1 VRHLLVTLVVASV
14 APMLLLAL
22 GLIFY
27 QGAAEGG
34 SRQVAILV
42 TGTLLVASITIWL
55 AFRWAGA
62 ISRSI
67 ERLSA
72 AVLATGIADSLELPP
87 PRFVEEHGLGQAF
100 LYATTSL
107 RDAHEALRAKE
118 ARLRTVLNTARDAII
133 TADDEGRIVLF
144 NHAAE
149 EMFGVD
155 EADALGLDLDAFI
168 PPESGGKR
176 HMEYMRMMKPDVP
189 APRSMGQARV
199 VRALRADGTRFP
211 VNAAISCG
219 SDGDKRLYTAI
230 LRGVA
235 EGKLD
240 LDVTAA
246 LHA

>member
-1 VRHLLVTLVVASV
+1 VHRLLVTLVVASV

-27 QGAAEGG
+27 QGSAEGG

-55 AFRWAGA
+55 AFRWASA
-62 ISRSI
+62 VSQSI
-67 ERLSA
+67 ERLSG

-100 LYATTSL
+100 LYATTAL

-133 TADDEGRIVLF
+133 TADGEGRIVLF
-144 NHAAE
+144 NRAAE
-149 EMFGVD
+149 DMFGID
-155 EADALGLDLDAFI
+155 EEDAIGLNLDVFI
-168 PPESGGKR
+168 PPESGAQH
-176 HMEYMRMMKPDVP
+176 HMAYMRMMNPDAP
-189 APRSMGQARV
+189 APRTMGPARV
-199 VRALRADGTRFP
+199 VRALRADGTLFP
-211 VNAAISCG
+211 VAAAISCG

-230 LRGVA
+230 LREVA
-235 EGKLD
+235 EGNLD
-240 LDVTAA
+240 LDVTAT